1 MKPNPYINISETEL
15 IKKYNSFSAPCE
27 ESKSILT
34 YLWNNYQS
42 FIVKQ
47 CRQYFSTSC
56 KFRFI
61 GSPIPLAT
69 DQCFRL

>member
-34 YLWNNYQS
+34 YLWNNY
-42 FIVKQ
+42 
-47 CRQYFSTSC
+47 
-56 KFRFI
+56 
-61 GSPIPLAT
+61 
-69 DQCFRL
+69 